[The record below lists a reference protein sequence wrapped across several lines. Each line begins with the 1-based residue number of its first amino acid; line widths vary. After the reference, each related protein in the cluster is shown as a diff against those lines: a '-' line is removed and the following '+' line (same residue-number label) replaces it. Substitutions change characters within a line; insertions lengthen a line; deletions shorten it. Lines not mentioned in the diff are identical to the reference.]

1 MAKLEAVRVLVRVL
15 LQFRPKKDVV
25 QALVAMGHR
34 CRLEKESAC
43 SMPSEALPVEKG
55 DTSLVACIRQNGMD
69 ELPVR
74 GEPGPAGDE
83 VNLRERQHK
92 VKGRWIHSHL
102 VEMIVLALDV
112 EVAVA
117 LVRDPSGR
125 PTNVDLLACQS
136 PSARPRR
143 DIRRTTHP
151 HPHPCSRGSSKSYRQ
166 EGTNR
171 CLRAYT
177 SSLANQ
183 KYRRP
188 R

>member
-1 MAKLEAVRVLVRVL
+1 MTKLEAVRVLVRVL

-143 DIRRTTHP
+143 DISPDKRILTLIHAVEVVRNRTARRERT
-151 HPHPCSRGSSKSYRQ
+151 
-166 EGTNR
+166 
-171 CLRAYT
+171 AV
-177 SSLANQ
+177 
-183 KYRRP
+183 
-188 R
+188 